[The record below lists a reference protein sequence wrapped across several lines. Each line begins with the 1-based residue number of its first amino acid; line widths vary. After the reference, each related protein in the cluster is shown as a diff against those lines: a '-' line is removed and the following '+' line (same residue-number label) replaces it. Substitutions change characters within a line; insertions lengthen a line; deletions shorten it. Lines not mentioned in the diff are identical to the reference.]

1 MLCSALRSTCLWCLG
16 LVAHRAIVALPWPS
30 LFHDWCALFCHRTD
44 KVVLASSG
52 MQADMMT
59 LHKTLRMRLV
69 KYQQNHQKDMSLT
82 AASQMLS
89 NMLYT
94 RRFFPYYTFNVLGG
108 IDEKGTLGPLC

>member
-1 MLCSALRSTCLWCLG
+1 
-16 LVAHRAIVALPWPS
+16 
-30 LFHDWCALFCHRTD
+30 
-44 KVVLASSG
+44 

-108 IDEKGTLGPLC
+108 IDEKGMFHSPLATATIHCWLL